1 MNLWQLLKI
10 LCLPL
15 VYQSS
20 LTDDVEDRGLS
31 TAPLD
36 PIDVACSFNYE
47 EGLPEYPFVNV
58 QRLY

>member
-1 MNLWQLLKI
+1 M
-10 LCLPL
+10 
-15 VYQSS
+15 
-20 LTDDVEDRGLS
+20 DDFEDRGLS